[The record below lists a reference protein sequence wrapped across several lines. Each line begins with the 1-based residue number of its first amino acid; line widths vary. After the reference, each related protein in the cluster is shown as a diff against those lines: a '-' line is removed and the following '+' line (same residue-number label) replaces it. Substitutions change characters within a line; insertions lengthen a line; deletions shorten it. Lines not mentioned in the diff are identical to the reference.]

1 MINAIQKM
9 FLGDSPSWYKTTI
22 VVFLLI
28 NPIALI
34 ILNSLD
40 YNAEFIVGWMFLLE
54 FIFTLA
60 LALKCYPLQP
70 GGLIAIQ
77 AIILGLTST
86 EAILHEIE
94 NNLEVILLLVFMVA
108 GIFFMKNL
116 MLTIFTK
123 LLLKV
128 KSKTLLSL
136 LFLSCSS
143 VSVLRCINCNS
154 SSYWGNNWFL

>member
-1 MINAIQKM
+1 MINTIQKM
-9 FLGDSPSWYKTTI
+9 FLGNSPSWYKSTI
-22 VVFLLI
+22 VVFLII
-28 NPIALI
+28 NPIALVF
-34 ILNSLD
+34 LNSL
-40 YNAEFIVGWMFLLE
+40 NLNGEFIVGWMFLLE

-70 GGLIAIQ
+70 GGLLAIQ
-77 AIILGLTST
+77 AIALGLTST
-86 EAILHEIE
+86 ESILHEIE

-128 KSKTLLSL
+128 KSKTYLSL
-136 LFLSCSS
+136 LFCISAA
-143 VSVLRCINCNS
+143 VL
-154 SSYWGNNWFL
+154 

>member
-1 MINAIQKM
+1 MINAIQKI

-60 LALKCYPLQP
+60 LA
-70 GGLIAIQ
+70 
-77 AIILGLTST
+77 
-86 EAILHEIE
+86 
-94 NNLEVILLLVFMVA
+94 
-108 GIFFMKNL
+108 
-116 MLTIFTK
+116 
-123 LLLKV
+123 
-128 KSKTLLSL
+128 
-136 LFLSCSS
+136 
-143 VSVLRCINCNS
+143 
-154 SSYWGNNWFL
+154 